1 MIKTEIITINGVQ
14 FQKAWSDANYL
25 IERDGAKYSE
35 AVDPMGVERT
45 YTETN
50 ELIDSQNDITSDEF
64 LSMLEEVL

>member
-1 MIKTEIITINGVQ
+1 MIKIEIITINGVQ
-14 FQKAWSDANYL
+14 FQKTWSDANYL

-35 AVDPMGVERT
+35 AVDPIDIERT

-50 ELIDSQNDITSDEF
+50 EPIDSQNDITSDEF

>member
-14 FQKAWSDANYL
+14 FQKTWSDANYL
-25 IERDGAKYSE
+25 IECDGAKYSE
-35 AVDPMGVERT
+35 AVDPIDIERT

-50 ELIDSQNDITSDEF
+50 ELIDPQDTVTGDEI

>member
-1 MIKTEIITINGVQ
+1 MIKTEIIIINGVQ
-14 FQKAWSDANYL
+14 FKKAWSDADYL

-35 AVDPMGVERT
+35 AVDPIGVERI

-50 ELIDSQNDITSDEF
+50 ESIDPQDTVTGDEI

>member
-1 MIKTEIITINGVQ
+1 MIKTEIITINSVQ
-14 FQKAWSDANYL
+14 FQKTWSDANYL

-35 AVDPMGVERT
+35 AVDPIDVKRT

-50 ELIDSQNDITSDEF
+50 EQIDPQDNITGDEI

>member
-14 FQKAWSDANYL
+14 FQKTWSDANYL

-35 AVDPMGVERT
+35 AVDPMDVERV

-50 ELIDSQNDITSDEF
+50 EPIDPQNDITSDEF

>member
-1 MIKTEIITINGVQ
+1 MIKTEIIIINGVQ
-14 FQKAWSDANYL
+14 FKKTWSDADYL

-35 AVDPMGVERT
+35 AVDPIGVERI

-50 ELIDSQNDITSDEF
+50 ESIDPQDTVTGDEI

>member
-35 AVDPMGVERT
+35 AVDPMGVERA

-50 ELIDSQNDITSDEF
+50 ELIDSQDITGDEI

>member
-14 FQKAWSDANYL
+14 FKKTWSDANYL

-35 AVDPMGVERT
+35 AVDPIDIERT

-50 ELIDSQNDITSDEF
+50 EPIDSQNDITSDEF

>member
-14 FQKAWSDANYL
+14 FQKTWSDANYL

-35 AVDPMGVERT
+35 AVDPIDVKRT

-50 ELIDSQNDITSDEF
+50 DLIDPQDNITGDEI

>member
-1 MIKTEIITINGVQ
+1 MIKTEIITINGIQ
-14 FQKAWSDANYL
+14 FQRTWSDANYL

-35 AVDPMGVERT
+35 AVDPIDIERT

-50 ELIDSQNDITSDEF
+50 ELIDPQDNITGDEI

>member
-1 MIKTEIITINGVQ
+1 MIKTEIITINNIQ
-14 FQKAWSDANYL
+14 FQKTWSDANYL

-35 AVDPMGVERT
+35 AVDPIDIERT

-50 ELIDSQNDITSDEF
+50 EPIDPQDTVTGDEI

>member
-14 FQKAWSDANYL
+14 FQKTWSDANYL

-35 AVDPMGVERT
+35 AVDQIGVERT

-50 ELIDSQNDITSDEF
+50 EPIDPQDNSWTELDTTE
-64 LSMLEEVL
+64 

>member
-14 FQKAWSDANYL
+14 FQKTWSDANYL

-35 AVDPMGVERT
+35 AVDPIDVKRT

-50 ELIDSQNDITSDEF
+50 EPIDPQDNITGDEI

>member
-1 MIKTEIITINGVQ
+1 MIKTEIITINGIQ
-14 FQKAWSDANYL
+14 FQKTWSDANYL

-35 AVDPMGVERT
+35 SVDPIGVERT

-50 ELIDSQNDITSDEF
+50 EPIDPQDNITGDEI

>member
-14 FQKAWSDANYL
+14 FQKTWSDANYL

-35 AVDPMGVERT
+35 AVDPIDIERT

-50 ELIDSQNDITSDEF
+50 ELINSQDNITGDEI

>member
-1 MIKTEIITINGVQ
+1 MIKTEIITINGIQ
-14 FQKAWSDANYL
+14 FKKTWSDANYL

-35 AVDPMGVERT
+35 AVDPIDIERT

-50 ELIDSQNDITSDEF
+50 EPIGPQEDITGDEI

>member
-1 MIKTEIITINGVQ
+1 MIKTEIITIKGVQ
-14 FQKAWSDANYL
+14 FQKTWSDANYL

-35 AVDPMGVERT
+35 AVDPIDIERT

-50 ELIDSQNDITSDEF
+50 ELIDSQDTVTGDEI

>member
-14 FQKAWSDANYL
+14 FQRTWSDAIYL

-35 AVDPMGVERT
+35 AVDPIGIERT

-50 ELIDSQNDITSDEF
+50 EPIDSQNDITSDEF

>member
-14 FQKAWSDANYL
+14 FQKTWSDANYL

-35 AVDPMGVERT
+35 AVDPMDVERV

-50 ELIDSQNDITSDEF
+50 EPIDPQDNITGDEI

>member
-14 FQKAWSDANYL
+14 FQRTWSDANYL

-35 AVDPMGVERT
+35 AVDPIDIERT

-50 ELIDSQNDITSDEF
+50 EPIDSQNDITSDEF

>member
-14 FQKAWSDANYL
+14 FQKTWSDANYL

-35 AVDPMGVERT
+35 AVDPIDIERT

-50 ELIDSQNDITSDEF
+50 ELISPQDDITGDEI

>member
-1 MIKTEIITINGVQ
+1 MIKTEIITINGIQ
-14 FQKAWSDANYL
+14 FQKTWSDANYL

-35 AVDPMGVERT
+35 AVDPIDVKRT

-50 ELIDSQNDITSDEF
+50 EQIDPQDNITGDEI

>member
-1 MIKTEIITINGVQ
+1 MIKTETIIINGVQ
-14 FQKAWSDANYL
+14 FQKTWSDANYL

-50 ELIDSQNDITSDEF
+50 ELIGSQDDITGDEI

>member
-14 FQKAWSDANYL
+14 FQKTWSDANYL

-35 AVDPMGVERT
+35 AVDPIDIERT
-45 YTETN
+45 YTETT
-50 ELIDSQNDITSDEF
+50 ELIDPQDNITGDEI

>member
-35 AVDPMGVERT
+35 AVDPIDVKRT

-50 ELIDSQNDITSDEF
+50 EPIDPQDNITGDEI

>member
-1 MIKTEIITINGVQ
+1 MIKIEIITINGVQ
-14 FQKAWSDANYL
+14 FQKTWSDANYL

-35 AVDPMGVERT
+35 AVDPIDIERI

-50 ELIDSQNDITSDEF
+50 EPIDSQNDITSDEF

>member
-14 FQKAWSDANYL
+14 FQKTWSDANYL
-25 IERDGAKYSE
+25 IERDGAKYNE

-45 YTETN
+45 YTETT
-50 ELIDSQNDITSDEF
+50 ELIDTQDNITGDEI

>member
-1 MIKTEIITINGVQ
+1 MIKTEIITINNIQ
-14 FQKAWSDANYL
+14 FQKTWSDANYL

-35 AVDPMGVERT
+35 AIDPIGIART

-50 ELIDSQNDITSDEF
+50 EPICPQDDITGDEI

>member
-1 MIKTEIITINGVQ
+1 MIKTEIITINGAQ
-14 FQKAWSDANYL
+14 FQKTWSDANYL

-35 AVDPMGVERT
+35 AVDPIDIERT

-50 ELIDSQNDITSDEF
+50 ELISPQDDITGDVI

>member
-14 FQKAWSDANYL
+14 FQRTWSDANYL

-35 AVDPMGVERT
+35 AIDPIGIERT

-50 ELIDSQNDITSDEF
+50 EPIDSQNDITSDEF

>member
-1 MIKTEIITINGVQ
+1 MIKTEIITINGIQ
-14 FQKAWSDANYL
+14 FQRTWSDANYL

-35 AVDPMGVERT
+35 AVDPIDIERT

-50 ELIDSQNDITSDEF
+50 EPIDSQNDITSDEF

>member
-14 FQKAWSDANYL
+14 FQKTWSDANYL

-35 AVDPMGVERT
+35 AIDPMGVERI

-50 ELIDSQNDITSDEF
+50 ELIDSQDITGDEI

>member
-1 MIKTEIITINGVQ
+1 MIKTEIIIINGVQ
-14 FQKAWSDANYL
+14 FKRTWSDADYL

-35 AVDPMGVERT
+35 AVDPIGVERI

-50 ELIDSQNDITSDEF
+50 EPIDPQDTVTGDEI

>member
-14 FQKAWSDANYL
+14 FKKTWSDADYL
-25 IERDGAKYSE
+25 IERDEAKYSE
-35 AVDPMGVERT
+35 AVDPIGVERI

-50 ELIDSQNDITSDEF
+50 EPIDPQDTVTGDEI